1 MSGHSKWHNIQGR
14 KGKQDALRSNA
25 FTKIAK
31 ILAIAASKG
40 GDPAMNFYLRLAIDK
55 AKAAGMP
62 KDNIE
67 RAIKKGTGEG
77 GEGARMEEIIYE
89 GYGPSG
95 TALIIKTVTE
105 NKNRTV
111 QELKHILSDNGG
123 TLGNAGSVVWMFNQ
137 CGFAVI
143 SAEQLTNR
151 DEFELAMMDAGAE
164 DIQNGEEGMV
174 EIKSKVED
182 LKKVLDKLKELGI
195 ESKDSGL
202 IWEAKDKITASP
214 ELQNKLEKLFGEFE
228 DNDDIEDW
236 YTNAE

>member
-40 GDPAMNFYLRLAIDK
+40 SDPLMNFSLRLAIEK

-67 RAIKKGTGEG
+67 RAIKKGSGESG
-77 GEGARMEEIIYE
+77 DGNTMEELVYE

-123 TLGNAGSVVWMFNQ
+123 TLGNAGSVMWMFNQ
-137 CGFAVI
+137 YGFATI
-143 SAEQLTNR
+143 SKEQLTSR
-151 DEFELAMMDAGAE
+151 DDFELAMMDVGAE
-164 DIQNGEEGMV
+164 DIQDEDGLI
-174 EIKSKVED
+174 EIKTKVEN
-182 LKKVLDKLKELGI
+182 LKKVLDKLKEMGI
-195 ESKDSGL
+195 EPKDSGL
-202 IWEAKDKITASP
+202 IWEAKDKLIASP
-214 ELQNKLEKLFGEFE
+214 ELSNKLEKLFGEFE